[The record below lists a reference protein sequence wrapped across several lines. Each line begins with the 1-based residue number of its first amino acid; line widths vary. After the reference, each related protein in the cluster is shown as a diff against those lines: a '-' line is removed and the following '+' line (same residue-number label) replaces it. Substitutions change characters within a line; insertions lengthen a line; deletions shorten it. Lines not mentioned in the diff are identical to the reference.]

1 MRIYRLV
8 ISLLFVVVFAL
19 FSVVFISEK
28 ISEDKTIP
36 VITIENELID
46 VSLKADDSE
55 LLQGVTAYD
64 EKDKD
69 LTDKI
74 IVESVSRFIEKGV
87 CKVTYAVCDS
97 NNNVA
102 TATRKIRYKDYV
114 SPTFEVNESLC
125 YSLYEAIDL
134 SEAITASDCIYGNI
148 TGDIVITSSD
158 YTSAVAGVFTLDI
171 TVTNKKGDSSEISL
185 PLVVEDRSLEAPVIE
200 LKNYLVYAKLGSQL
214 DLAGFVASAT
224 DKNEDDVRSSVR
236 TESNLDLNKE
246 GTYIVHY
253 YATDASGIQGHS
265 IMTVIVGK

>member
-8 ISLLFVVVFAL
+8 ISLLFVIVFTL
-19 FSVVFISEK
+19 FSVVFVSEK

-36 VITIENELID
+36 VITIENEIMD
-46 VSLKADDSE
+46 VSLNANDEE

-64 EKDKD
+64 EKDKE

-74 IVESVSRFIEKGV
+74 IVESISRFIEKGIS
-87 CKVTYAVCDS
+87 KVTYSVCDS

-134 SEAITASDCIYGNI
+134 RDVISANDCIDGNI
-148 TGDIVITSSD
+148 TENIVITSKD
-158 YTSAVAGVFTLDI
+158 YTSAVTGVFTLDVS
-171 TVTNKKGDSSEISL
+171 VTNKNGDSSELSL
-185 PLVVEDRSLEAPVIE
+185 PLVVEDRKINAPVIE
-200 LKNYLVYAKLGSQL
+200 LKDYLVYAEPGSQL
-214 DLAGFVASAT
+214 DLTSFVISAT
-224 DKNEDDVRSSVR
+224 DENYNDVKDSVR
-236 TESNLDLNKE
+236 TESNLDINKE

-253 YATDASGIQGHS
+253 YATDANGIQGHS
-265 IMTVIVGK
+265 IMIVVIGK